1 MKTSNKPTPNENTLE
16 AINTQIE
23 LQKTKEI
30 QRIVREINQF
40 IEMLP
45 YKEDL
50 LPIGEIFEI
59 SGSHLI
65 GIFDLKRGWSLCIR
79 SFEIGGCISV
89 QGKFPQA
96 VECLL
101 HKIPLKKLRKIKP
114 LELYTVISNNKNFK
128 YVPQ

>member
-1 MKTSNKPTPNENTLE
+1 METPVSSLE
-16 AINTQIE
+16 AINTQIDS
-23 LQKTKEI
+23 QKAKEI
-30 QRIVREINQF
+30 VRIVREINQF
-40 IEMLP
+40 MEMLP
-45 YKEDL
+45 YEEDR
-50 LPIGEIFEI
+50 LPASEIFEI

-96 VECLL
+96 VEYLL
-101 HKIPLKKLRKIKP
+101 RKIPLEILRKIKP

-128 YVPQ
+128 HVIQ